1 MLTDYLSR
9 LPSLQLSPI
18 VGDPFQPHLTQL
30 QLQYKQLRAIKQF
43 FETGTWLSSITKQE
57 FRTLASLAS
66 KVFIE
71 KKKQICLDQVGR
83 FSVSKNNNWV
93 TRKIQKGRDL

>member
-1 MLTDYLSR
+1 
-9 LPSLQLSPI
+9 
-18 VGDPFQPHLTQL
+18 LTQL

-71 KKKQICLDQVGR
+71 KKTNWFGSGWKI
-83 FSVSKNNNWV
+83 FS
-93 TRKIQKGRDL
+93 IQEQ